1 MLPSLLSLLFRVLG
15 LNITMITRLFENDN
29 KIEKTWSLYGM
40 TMLKRVLDNDT
51 RYFSIRDVTI
61 LREYFE
67 QGIENNEGL
76 KEVFI
81 NLMNMFI
88 GADPTPVEQNIYV
101 PWMAN
106 AYNKGN
112 ISSLNE
118 LMKITRVLSDYHEM
132 KTKRV
137 FQNSSN
143 DEIKKAS
150 DINRFK
156 TIHQLS
162 DTINKISR
170 GDGKYSISDR
180 NFIDKLKGYI
190 SNRSVIV
197 KQINNEHTVGIIELN
212 DYDANATLFKQR
224 TSWCTTTSYSDYKD
238 YSPLV
243 AYFDL
248 ANDFYE
254 QVSLNTFAHY
264 DQDDLEIDTL
274 EGIKAS
280 KLYDYISNIV
290 TANPWEYANQS
301 RVSEFIAYVN
311 DPSGALQKLAASYGP
326 NALLLIDDPSDD
338 VIISSVRN
346 GYRVLG
352 YHVKDPSD
360 DVIVTIAKYSIK
372 EFGDIA
378 KNIDESLYDRLI
390 DANPLV
396 IQYFDNLTDAQKLTA
411 VRKDFEAIKYVDNPS
426 DEMIKSAMRQ
436 SHYAIQ
442 YIDNP
447 SEKLQK
453 YVIRKQNGSLSLIKS
468 PSNAMIKY
476 AKELSQQHEKK

>member
-1 MLPSLLSLLFRVLG
+1 
-15 LNITMITRLFENDN
+15 
-29 KIEKTWSLYGM
+29 
-40 TMLKRVLDNDT
+40 
-51 RYFSIRDVTI
+51 
-61 LREYFE
+61 
-67 QGIENNEGL
+67 
-76 KEVFI
+76 
-81 NLMNMFI
+81 
-88 GADPTPVEQNIYV
+88 
-101 PWMAN
+101 
-106 AYNKGN
+106 
-112 ISSLNE
+112 
-118 LMKITRVLSDYHEM
+118 
-132 KTKRV
+132 
-137 FQNSSN
+137 
-143 DEIKKAS
+143 
-150 DINRFK
+150 
-156 TIHQLS
+156 
-162 DTINKISR
+162 
-170 GDGKYSISDR
+170 
-180 NFIDKLKGYI
+180 
-190 SNRSVIV
+190 
-197 KQINNEHTVGIIELN
+197 
-212 DYDANATLFKQR
+212 
-224 TSWCTTTSYSDYKD
+224 
-238 YSPLV
+238 
-243 AYFDL
+243 
-248 ANDFYE
+248 
-254 QVSLNTFAHY
+254 
-264 DQDDLEIDTL
+264 
-274 EGIKAS
+274 
-280 KLYDYISNIV
+280 V